1 MSTILF
7 HPGVLVSL
15 ASAGWW
21 VGNIVSG
28 EISPF
33 LLSSS
38 LGTAGTLLLHAVI
51 CALIFVFILLLL
63 PETKVRHIVSYRYVH
78 LIGQIYASVL

>member
-1 MSTILF
+1 MS
-7 HPGVLVSL
+7 V
-15 ASAGWW
+15 ASVGWW

-38 LGTAGTLLLHAVI
+38 LGTAGTLLLDTII
-51 CALIFVFILLLL
+51 CALIFIFVLLLL
-63 PETKVRHIVSYRYVH
+63 PETKVKVTLYFGIHLGAFPSVYSIVIELYS
-78 LIGQIYASVL
+78 SF